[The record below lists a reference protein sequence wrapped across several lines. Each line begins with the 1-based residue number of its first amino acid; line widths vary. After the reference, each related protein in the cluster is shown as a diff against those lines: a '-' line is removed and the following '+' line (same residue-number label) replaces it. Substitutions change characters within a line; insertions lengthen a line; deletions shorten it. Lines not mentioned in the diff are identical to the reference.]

1 LVQCCAAANKDLFF
15 ERKCFNCGRNQHKD
29 KIKQPGSDGVILL
42 DGNHLGIESVV
53 RAVRQYE
60 KLAVDQHQLAA
71 VGASRRVVEAVI
83 DQGQAVYGINTGFGK
98 LADVSISPQS
108 LAELQR
114 NLILSHCSGVGEFVP
129 LEIGRAM
136 LMLRANALMKG
147 YSGVRPELIR
157 LLVEMF
163 NRGVT
168 PAVPQ
173 QGSVG
178 ASGDLVPLAHMSAV
192 LLGEGRAW
200 VDGQLLPGAEALRRV
215 GLTPLTLEAKEGLAL
230 INGTQYMTAYGV
242 LGVYDAQVLAKTADI
257 AGVLTM
263 EALGALPDAFD
274 AEVHRLRPHPGQM
287 ASAENVRKLIAGS
300 GLINRSQ
307 RQRIQDAY
315 SLRCIPQVHGATR
328 DAIRYAGQVL
338 TIEINSVTDNPVVLA
353 DGERI
358 ISAGNF
364 HGQPVA
370 LATDF
375 LGIAVAEMANISERR
390 IERLVNPALSGL
402 PPFLV
407 SNSGLNSGYMI
418 SQYTAAALVSEN
430 KVLAHPGSV
439 DSIPT
444 SANQEDHVSMGS
456 IAAKKLRAIL
466 ENAQHVLAIELVCAC
481 QALEFVERRKLGP
494 AAQAVYGLIRS
505 AVPPLVQDRI
515 IAQEIGEV
523 RELITTGRIA
533 AAAEAEVG
541 KLH

>member
-1 LVQCCAAANKDLFF
+1 M
-15 ERKCFNCGRNQHKD
+15 
-29 KIKQPGSDGVILL
+29 ILL

-192 LLGEGRAW
+192 LIGEGRAW

-242 LGVYDAQVLAKTADI
+242 LGVYDARCWPR
-257 AGVLTM
+257 
-263 EALGALPDAFD
+263 LP
-274 AEVHRLRPHPGQM
+274 
-287 ASAENVRKLIAGS
+287 I
-300 GLINRSQ
+300 
-307 RQRIQDAY
+307 
-315 SLRCIPQVHGATR
+315 
-328 DAIRYAGQVL
+328 
-338 TIEINSVTDNPVVLA
+338 
-353 DGERI
+353 
-358 ISAGNF
+358 
-364 HGQPVA
+364 
-370 LATDF
+370 
-375 LGIAVAEMANISERR
+375 
-390 IERLVNPALSGL
+390 
-402 PPFLV
+402 
-407 SNSGLNSGYMI
+407 
-418 SQYTAAALVSEN
+418 
-430 KVLAHPGSV
+430 
-439 DSIPT
+439 
-444 SANQEDHVSMGS
+444 
-456 IAAKKLRAIL
+456 
-466 ENAQHVLAIELVCAC
+466 
-481 QALEFVERRKLGP
+481 
-494 AAQAVYGLIRS
+494 
-505 AVPPLVQDRI
+505 
-515 IAQEIGEV
+515 
-523 RELITTGRIA
+523 
-533 AAAEAEVG
+533 
-541 KLH
+541 

>member
-1 LVQCCAAANKDLFF
+1 
-15 ERKCFNCGRNQHKD
+15 
-29 KIKQPGSDGVILL
+29 VILL

-60 KLAVDQHQLAA
+60 KLAVDQHQLAV

-192 LLGEGRAW
+192 LIGEGRAW

-257 AGVLTM
+257 AGALTM

>member
-1 LVQCCAAANKDLFF
+1 
-15 ERKCFNCGRNQHKD
+15 
-29 KIKQPGSDGVILL
+29 
-42 DGNHLGIESVV
+42 
-53 RAVRQYE
+53 
-60 KLAVDQHQLAA
+60 
-71 VGASRRVVEAVI
+71 
-83 DQGQAVYGINTGFGK
+83 
-98 LADVSISPQS
+98 
-108 LAELQR
+108 
-114 NLILSHCSGVGEFVP
+114 
-129 LEIGRAM
+129 
-136 LMLRANALMKG
+136 
-147 YSGVRPELIR
+147 
-157 LLVEMF
+157 
-163 NRGVT
+163 
-168 PAVPQ
+168 
-173 QGSVG
+173 
-178 ASGDLVPLAHMSAV
+178 
-192 LLGEGRAW
+192 
-200 VDGQLLPGAEALRRV
+200 
-215 GLTPLTLEAKEGLAL
+215 
-230 INGTQYMTAYGV
+230 
-242 LGVYDAQVLAKTADI
+242 
-257 AGVLTM
+257 M